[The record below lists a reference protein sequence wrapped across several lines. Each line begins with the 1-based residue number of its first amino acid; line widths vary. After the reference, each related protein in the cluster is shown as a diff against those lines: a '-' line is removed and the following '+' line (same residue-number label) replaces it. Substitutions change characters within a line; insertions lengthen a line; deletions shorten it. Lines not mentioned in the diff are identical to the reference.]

1 MGRSLKSL
9 LLLISLIT
17 LVIFIIQNR
26 QLITIVILNRPLTLA
41 LPLGI
46 WVIIFMIAGFITSL
60 LIKLLNPVE
69 IIPVVDT
76 YSSPSSKVSNKGNNY
91 KNDEDLEEDDEWNIE
106 EPPVEKTPIKD
117 RFQKSSREEIFNQE
131 EMEKQREKEFE
142 FKENQTPQTSPLPD
156 NNYEK
161 KEASMPP
168 KSSPPPRKSQ
178 RKKKDDVYDANYRI
192 ITPPYHQ
199 NPEESGTED
208 DFDF

>member
-9 LLLISLIT
+9 LLIISLIT
-17 LVIFIIQNR
+17 LVIFMIQNR

-46 WVIIFMIAGFITSL
+46 WVIIFIIAGLVTSGI
-60 LIKLLNPVE
+60 IKLLNPVE
-69 IIPVVDT
+69 IIPVADT
-76 YSSPSSKVSNKGNNY
+76 YSSPSSKRSNPVNKY
-91 KNDEDLEEDDEWNIE
+91 KNDEDLEDEDEWNIE
-106 EPPVEKTPIKD
+106 EPPVEKTPIQD
-117 RFQKSSREEIFNQE
+117 RFQKSSRAEIFNQE
-131 EMEKQREKEFE
+131 EREKQREREFT
-142 FKENQTPQTSPLPD
+142 FKENQPQQTSSPP

-161 KEASMPP
+161 KEPSTPQ
-168 KSSPPPRKSQ
+168 KSQ

-199 NPEESGTED
+199 NVEESSPED